1 MINRHHLR
9 VKLLQWIFASRQQG
23 QDDYTLVTQQFQNS
37 ATLSLRSLVMA
48 FVLLERLMQYANLR
62 DEERSGKL
70 LERNRQ
76 SGPGHALAHHPLA
89 ELLENDPLYRKALQL
104 CAVEHL
110 EVTSDMLRALFDHIN
125 EGKCAGNKIGFE
137 ELREITGIKAIF
149 EKCIASGDWYSP
161 WQSEHN
167 LYWDSD
173 RYLIDRQVLQIL
185 MKLSEG
191 EGFPDAQGILK
202 AWQSDDRLVS
212 TMFKELLQDS
222 SAYQAI
228 IEAHTGQ
235 WDPER
240 LARVDFLILQMACV
254 ELSLF
259 PEIPVK
265 VTINEYIELAKVYS
279 TPQSA
284 AFVNG
289 LLDKIKADM
298 QQKGLIT
305 KSGRGLVE
313 S

>member
-1 MINRHHLR
+1 
-9 VKLLQWIFASRQQG
+9 
-23 QDDYTLVTQQFQNS
+23 
-37 ATLSLRSLVMA
+37 
-48 FVLLERLMQYANLR
+48 
-62 DEERSGKL
+62 
-70 LERNRQ
+70 
-76 SGPGHALAHHPLA
+76 
-89 ELLENDPLYRKALQL
+89 
-104 CAVEHL
+104 
-110 EVTSDMLRALFDHIN
+110 
-125 EGKCAGNKIGFE
+125 
-137 ELREITGIKAIF
+137 
-149 EKCIASGDWYSP
+149 
-161 WQSEHN
+161 
-167 LYWDSD
+167 
-173 RYLIDRQVLQIL
+173 

-212 TMFKELLQDS
+212 TMFKELLQDQ
-222 SAYQAI
+222 SAYQSL

-259 PEIPVK
+259 SEIPVK

-298 QQKGLIT
+298 QHKGLIS